1 MIESNKEN
9 RVTGGVPLNEET
21 GGTALDAAE
30 ESALWEKVQSGDDDS
45 RERIILAYRPMVFWL
60 AKKFRAPYGAFQD
73 LLQEG
78 MVGLIAAVD
87 NFEPERSNRFTTYAY
102 YKVKGRMANFL
113 QRGEARAPWPVE
125 DEFLERP
132 DAFEADLDKMEWR
145 ISLGEGLER
154 LPAREKDIVRSLVME
169 DRDAAEVASDHGVGI
184 SHVYR
189 LRRRA
194 VARLKSLFS

>member
-1 MIESNKEN
+1 
-9 RVTGGVPLNEET
+9 LNEET
-21 GGTALDAAE
+21 GGTTLDAAE
-30 ESALWEKVQSGDDDS
+30 ESALWEKVKSGDDDS

-60 AKKFRAPYGAFQD
+60 AKKFRAPYGSFQD

-78 MVGLIAAVD
+78 MVGLISAVD

-113 QRGEARAPWPVE
+113 QRVEARAPRPVE

-132 DAFEADLDKMEWR
+132 DAFEADLDKIEWR
-145 ISLGEGLER
+145 ISLGEGMER

-169 DRDAAEVASDHGVGI
+169 DRDAAEVADDHGVGI

-194 VARLKSLFS
+194 VARLKGLFS